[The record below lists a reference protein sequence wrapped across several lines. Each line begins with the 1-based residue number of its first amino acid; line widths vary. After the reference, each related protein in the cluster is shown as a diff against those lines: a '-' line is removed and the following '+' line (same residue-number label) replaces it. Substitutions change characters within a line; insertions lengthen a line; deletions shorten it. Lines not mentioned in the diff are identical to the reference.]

1 MVFEINSETK
11 WPSQRARQG
20 VGTLQSQAS
29 LHPEYP
35 VFTDGKQS
43 LPGQVP
49 GPECPSCGLCKRCRL
64 SLEGH
69 GSLALLTPVTAWPI
83 FPGFLRQH
91 WGLRRLLPSGQGLGH
106 PPGFKLS
113 NFIHVRFSLKQF
125 SIPYESPPKS
135 LETQPFFPPCIGFSK
150 NVKSLWHQECREKG
164 NKGSSASEAGIWL
177 DKEVSE

>member
-1 MVFEINSETK
+1 MAFTTGKAGSRNPSVPGIFTSRVSRLYRWETV
-11 WPSQRARQG
+11 PTRASARAR
-20 VGTLQSQAS
+20 VSVLWSLQEVQA
-29 LHPEYP
+29 
-35 VFTDGKQS
+35 QS
-43 LPGQVP
+43 W
-49 GPECPSCGLCKRCRL
+49 
-64 SLEGH
+64 GH

-91 WGLRRLLPSGQGLGH
+91 WGLRRLLPCGQGLGH

-150 NVKSLWHQECREKG
+150 NVKSL
-164 NKGSSASEAGIWL
+164 
-177 DKEVSE
+177 